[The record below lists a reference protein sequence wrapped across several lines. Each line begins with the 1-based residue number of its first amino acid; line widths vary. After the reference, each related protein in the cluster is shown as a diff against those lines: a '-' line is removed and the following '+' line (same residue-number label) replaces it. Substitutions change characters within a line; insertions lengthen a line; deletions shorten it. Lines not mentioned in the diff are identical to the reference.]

1 MMCLFKKKITLE
13 RIIPGYERTEDKREF
28 FIPKISELEDKE
40 TSKQK
45 FVSPIFGK
53 HVKDEVVVPLERSSS
68 GDIDKKYDA
77 FRKHKKL
84 TKEEAKLRYG
94 DSYYDFN
101 TIRNA
106 DKQKILA
113 GEMDTDYLATKK
125 AEAEK
130 QNDPS
135 LQPSHNV
142 PETDQVSINDFFE
155 TVRQNDKPIISTEP
169 NTINFDDDFEL
180 SHQHSGDLDVNRF
193 GPVDEEE
200 EASPLFGFN
209 ETKPILSREETVKD
223 HLSDPVDTFDENDI
237 NRPDDERLELLRNQI
252 ITNFDNYVLPPVA
265 ILKKSAP
272 RSSDVPSWIQKN
284 IDIINQTMLS
294 FDIIGDVSSF
304 TKGPTVTRYE
314 ISLGAGVP
322 TKKITAISD
331 NFQMNLAAHSI
342 RIEAPIPGKTT
353 IGIEVPNEV
362 RESVCFGDVVDN
374 AKFLQSKDP
383 LIVAI
388 GLDIDA
394 NPVYTSLETM
404 PHGLVAGSTQSG
416 KSVCIASIIASI
428 LYKDKPDIVKLLLI
442 DPKKVD
448 LQQFADIPHLVTPI
462 IDDTKTAIEA
472 LKWTCSEMERRYDV
486 LKRFKAV
493 NVKDY
498 YERRIHD
505 IEFEKMPRLVIIVEE
520 ASDLLINGGPEVE
533 ETILRLTQKS
543 RAVGIHLILATQR
556 PSADILKGAIK
567 ANIPTRFAF
576 KVPSTTDS
584 MVVLDTTGAEKL
596 LGRGDMLLS
605 ENGLI
610 RRLQGVFL
618 SPNEIETITNFI
630 KKQAYPQYMFT
641 HDTLIKASKT
651 VDEGAELDELFPVVA
666 KYVVNE
672 EKCSLNKI
680 TQEFGIGFNRAT
692 QIVSSLELY
701 GIVSRNV
708 GTKPREVLI
717 SDMRLHEILEKLGV
731 N

>member
-1 MMCLFKKKITLE
+1 MFWFKKKEKLPE
-13 RIIPGYERTEDKREF
+13 RIVPGFERTPDTREF
-28 FIPKISELEDKE
+28 FIPKIAELDDKA
-40 TSKQK
+40 TSKRT

-53 HVKDEVVVPLERSSS
+53 HVKDEVMVPKDRQGT

-77 FRKHKKL
+77 FRKQKKL
-84 TKEEAKLRYG
+84 TKEEAKNRYG
-94 DSYYDFN
+94 DSYYEFN
-101 TIRNA
+101 TISNA
-106 DKQKILA
+106 DKRKILA
-113 GEMDTDYLATKK
+113 GEVDAGYLATRK
-125 AEAEK
+125 ADADAK
-130 QNDPS
+130 SAQ
-135 LQPSHNV
+135 
-142 PETDQVSINDFFE
+142 PETKPEEKEIDQVSITEFFQTVKQNEAGLENDL
-155 TVRQNDKPIISTEP
+155 NSLPATE
-169 NTINFDDDFEL
+169 DDFEL
-180 SHQHSGDLDVNRF
+180 SHDHGQLDADRF
-193 GPVDEEE
+193 GPIDEEE
-200 EASPLFGFN
+200 QDNLLFGGSEPN
-209 ETKPILSREETVKD
+209 KKPIPETSEVE
-223 HLSDPVDTFDENDI
+223 SIPSQPVTETEHDI
-237 NRPDDERLELLRNQI
+237 NRPDEAILEKMRRQML
-252 ITNFDNYVLPPVA
+252 TDFDSYALPPVA

-272 RSSDVPSWIQKN
+272 RSTEVPGWIQKN

-294 FDIIGDVSSF
+294 FDIAGEVTNF

-314 ISLGAGVP
+314 ISLGAGVQ
-322 TKKITAISD
+322 TKKITSISD

-353 IGIEVPNEV
+353 VGIEVPNEV

-374 AKFLQSKDP
+374 PKFLQSKDP
-383 LIVAI
+383 LLVAI

-394 NPVYTSLETM
+394 NPVYTSLEGM

-428 LYKDKPDIVKLLLI
+428 LYKNKPDAVKMLLI

-448 LQQFADIPHLVTPI
+448 LQQFSDIPHLVTPI
-462 IDDTKTAIEA
+462 IDDTKIAVEA
-472 LKWTCSEMERRYDV
+472 LKWACTEMERRYDV

-505 IEFEKMPRLVIIVEE
+505 IEFEKMPRLVVIVEE

-543 RAVGIHLILATQR
+543 RAVGIHLLLATQR
-556 PSADILKGAIK
+556 PSADILKGSIK

-618 SPNEIETITNFI
+618 SPDEIESITEFI
-630 KKQAYPQYMFT
+630 KKQAYPQYLFT
-641 HDTLIKASKT
+641 HETLIKSSKT
-651 VDEGAELDELFPVVA
+651 TEDAAELDDLFGAVA
-666 KYVVNE
+666 KYVVAE
-672 EKCSLNKI
+672 ERCSLNKI

-708 GTKPREVLI
+708 GTKPREVLV
-717 SDMRLHEILEKLGV
+717 SDMRLTEILEKLGQ

>member
-1 MMCLFKKKITLE
+1 MWFKKKKELD
-13 RIIPGYERTEDKREF
+13 RVVPGFDRTPDNRPF
-28 FIPKISELEDKE
+28 FIPKISELDDKE

-53 HVKDEVVVPLERSSS
+53 HVKDDVVIPHEREAQ
-68 GDIDKKYDA
+68 GDLDKKYDA

-84 TKEEAKLRYG
+84 TKEEAKNRYG
-94 DSYYDFN
+94 NSYYEFN
-101 TIRNA
+101 TISNS
-106 DKQKILA
+106 DKRRILA
-113 GEMDTDYLATKK
+113 GGLDVNYLADKK
-125 AEAEK
+125 AEAEAAK
-130 QNDPS
+130 KEN
-135 LQPSHNV
+135 
-142 PETDQVSINDFFE
+142 PEAQKTAPESDQVSINEFFE
-155 TVRQNDKPIISTEP
+155 TVKGHEEGAEEGRRPAPDLEY
-169 NTINFDDDFEL
+169 DFEL
-180 SHQHSGDLDVNRF
+180 NHDKGKLDANRF
-193 GPVDEEE
+193 GPIDEEE
-200 EASPLFGFN
+200 ENNPLFG
-209 ETKPILSREETVKD
+209 TPETVPTPKPVERAPYVAPKTPIVT
-223 HLSDPVDTFDENDI
+223 DPNDI
-237 NRPDDERLELLRNQI
+237 NRPEPKPLDSTRRQI
-252 ITNFDNYVLPPVA
+252 VNDFDSYVLPPVA
-265 ILKKSAP
+265 ILKKSPA
-272 RSSDVPSWIQKN
+272 RSTEIPAWIQKN

-294 FDIIGDVSSF
+294 FDITGEVTNF

-314 ISLGAGVP
+314 ISLGAGIP
-322 TKKITAISD
+322 TKKITGISD

-353 IGIEVPNEV
+353 VGIEVPNEI

-374 AKFLQSKDP
+374 PKFLQSKDP
-383 LIVAI
+383 LLVAV

-394 NPVYTSLETM
+394 NPVYTSLEAM

-428 LYKDKPDIVKLLLI
+428 LYKDKPDAVKLLLI

-472 LKWTCSEMERRYDV
+472 LKWACSEMERRYDV

-505 IEFEKMPRLVIIVEE
+505 IEFEKMARLVIIVEE
-520 ASDLLINGGPEVE
+520 ASDLLINGGPEIE

-556 PSADILKGAIK
+556 PSADILKGSIK

-618 SPNEIETITNFI
+618 SPDEIEAITDFI
-630 KKQAYPQYMFT
+630 KKQAYPAYLFT
-641 HDTLIKASKT
+641 HETLIKASKANE
-651 VDEGAELDELFPVVA
+651 DGAELDELFGTVA
-666 KYVVNE
+666 KYVVTE

-708 GTKPREVLI
+708 GTKPREVLVN
-717 SDMRLHEILEKLGV
+717 DMKLLEILDKLGQSQ

>member
-1 MMCLFKKKITLE
+1 MWFKKKKKLD
-13 RIIPGYERTEDKREF
+13 RIVPGFERTPDDRTF
-28 FIPKISELEDKE
+28 FIPKIAELEDKE
-40 TSKQK
+40 MSKQK

-53 HVKDEVVVPLERSSS
+53 HVKDEVVVPQERTATS

-84 TKEEAKLRYG
+84 TKEEAKNRYG
-94 DSYYDFN
+94 DSYYEFN
-101 TIRNA
+101 TIRNT
-106 DKQKILA
+106 DQKKILSGELDA
-113 GEMDTDYLATKK
+113 GYLSEKK
-125 AEAEK
+125 AEAEAAK
-130 QNDPS
+130 AAAQQKPVEPHDI
-135 LQPSHNV
+135 
-142 PETDQVSINDFFE
+142 EQVSIDEFFE
-155 TVRQNDKPIISTEP
+155 TVKQNEKSAEEKDLAP
-169 NTINFDDDFEL
+169 DLDYDFEL
-180 SHQHSGDLDVNRF
+180 SHETGKLDENRF
-193 GPVDEEE
+193 GPIDEEE
-200 EASPLFGFN
+200 ENPLFGTP
-209 ETKPILSREETVKD
+209 EPIAPVPSKPVILADSNRPKEEDIT
-223 HLSDPVDTFDENDI
+223 DI
-237 NRPDDERLELLRNQI
+237 NRPEKSHLEMMQNQI
-252 ITNFDNYVLPPVA
+252 VNDFYSYVLPPIA
-265 ILKKSAP
+265 ILKKSPP
-272 RSSDVPSWIQKN
+272 RSLETPAWIQKN

-294 FDIIGDVSSF
+294 FDIAGEVTNF

-322 TKKITAISD
+322 TKKITGISD

-353 IGIEVPNEV
+353 VGIEVPNEV

-374 AKFLQSKDP
+374 PKFLQSKDP
-383 LIVAI
+383 LLVAI

-394 NPVYTSLETM
+394 NPVYTSLEAM

-428 LYKDKPDIVKLLLI
+428 LYKDKPDVVKLLLI

-472 LKWTCSEMERRYDV
+472 LKWACSEMERRYDV
-486 LKRFKAV
+486 LKKFKAV

-533 ETILRLTQKS
+533 ENILRLTQKS
-543 RAVGIHLILATQR
+543 RAVGIHLLLATQR
-556 PSADILKGAIK
+556 PSADILKGSIK

-618 SPNEIETITNFI
+618 SPNEIESITDFI
-630 KKQAYPQYMFT
+630 KKQAYPQYLFT
-641 HDTLIKASKT
+641 HETLIKSSKAA
-651 VDEGAELDELFPVVA
+651 DEGAELDELFGTVA
-666 KYVVNE
+666 KYVVTE

-708 GTKPREVLI
+708 GTKPREVLVN
-717 SDMRLHEILEKLGV
+717 DMRLLEILDKLQQK
-731 N
+731 

>member
-1 MMCLFKKKITLE
+1 MWFKKKAKPD
-13 RIIPGYERTEDKREF
+13 RIVPGFERTEDTRTF
-28 FIPKISELEDKE
+28 FIPKIAELDDKE

-53 HVKDEVVVPLERSSS
+53 HVKDEVVLPQDRAGQ

-84 TKEEAKLRYG
+84 TKEEAKNRYG
-94 DSYYDFN
+94 NSYYEFN
-101 TIRNA
+101 TISNA
-106 DKQKILA
+106 DKKKILS
-113 GEMDTDYLATKK
+113 GEIDADYLATRK
-125 AEAEK
+125 AESENAE
-130 QNDPS
+130 
-135 LQPSHNV
+135 V
-142 PETDQVSINDFFE
+142 APEPADANKELDQVSIHDFFD
-155 TVRQNDKPIISTEP
+155 TVSKQDADPKSAP
-169 NTINFDDDFEL
+169 
-180 SHQHSGDLDVNRF
+180 DLDYDYELTHDQGKLDVDRF

-200 EASPLFGFN
+200 EENPLFGEKNSDFSRPA
-209 ETKPILSREETVKD
+209 EPKKPFVPPVAPVFEGEKD
-223 HLSDPVDTFDENDI
+223 TS
-237 NRPDDERLELLRNQI
+237 RLEQI
-252 ITNFDNYVLPPVA
+252 RSQIVTGFDTYAMPPVA

-272 RSSDVPSWIQKN
+272 RSQETPAWIQKN

-294 FDIIGDVSSF
+294 FDIAGEVKNF

-314 ISLGAGVP
+314 ISLGAGVQ

-353 IGIEVPNEV
+353 VGIEVPNEV

-374 AKFLQSKDP
+374 PRFLQSKDP
-383 LIVAI
+383 LMVAI

-428 LYKDKPDIVKLLLI
+428 LYKNKPDAVKLLLI

-462 IDDTKTAIEA
+462 IDDTKTAVEA
-472 LKWTCSEMERRYDV
+472 LKWACTEMERRYDV

-498 YERRIHD
+498 YERRIND
-505 IEFEKMPRLVIIVEE
+505 AEFEKMPRLVVIVEE
-520 ASDLLINGGPEVE
+520 ASDLLLNGGPEVE
-533 ETILRLTQKS
+533 ENILRLTQKS
-543 RAVGIHLILATQR
+543 RAVGIHVLLATQR
-556 PSADILKGAIK
+556 PSADILKGSIK

-610 RRLQGVFL
+610 RRLQGVYL
-618 SPNEIETITNFI
+618 SPEEIEEITDFI
-630 KKQAYPQYMFT
+630 KRQAYPQYLFT
-641 HDTLIKASKT
+641 HESLIKSAKSA
-651 VDEGAELDELFPVVA
+651 DEGAQIDELFATVA
-666 KYVVNE
+666 KYVVAE

-708 GTKPREVLI
+708 GTKPREVLVNDI
-717 SDMRLHEILEKLGV
+717 KLLEILDKL
-731 N
+731 NQN